1 MLGKQKQRLKEL
13 QEKRNSFKWDIEEIK
28 HSDMDPDH
36 KAIWLNDA
44 QYQYYMIDLEVE
56 FLEHQIAMF
65 PLRLMLG
72 GFVVF
77 TIGLLIYFYQ

>member
-13 QEKRNSFKWDIEEIK
+13 QEKRASFRWDIEEIK

-44 QYQYYMIDLEVE
+44 EYAYYMIDLEIDE
-56 FLEHQIAMF
+56 IEHQIAMF
-65 PLRLMLG
+65 PLKLMLG
-72 GFVVF
+72 GFIIFGVS
-77 TIGLLIYFYQ
+77 LLIYALV